1 VSKIFGFFAGISEK
15 RPWLVVIIV
24 AAITIFMAAGFP
36 RVSTEL
42 SQEAMMPKHYES
54 VQALN
59 EVNEK
64 FGGLSIERVLLTAE
78 DVTDPEIARIL
89 LALDVD
95 NMLEEGFEEG
105 QILKVETYLDFLK
118 NLPERMGADTAIDQ
132 TPIDDS
138 MLASLL
144 EFYLEP
150 DPDSP
155 VLPGLL
161 NFFGYDIEDLPEGME
176 EQLMTGF
183 VENRRLIEG
192 SISEDLSA
200 TLIKFQ
206 LSPDLDQN
214 EEADVARTLEDF
226 VDEEFGAIE
235 GAEAYVAGFASMQ
248 KDSQEFMQRETS
260 KLMLFA
266 LIFIMLILYLTFR
279 RLSDIALPL
288 LVIFTAIAWLV
299 GLMGW
304 AGITYSTMS
313 VAIMP
318 LMLGINIA
326 YVIHILSRYYEERE
340 SGEGVDYSA
349 TTSVKTVGVAVF
361 LTAVTTMIGFSS
373 FMITDIPPMRDF
385 GLLCVLGIAFSFIL
399 SVTLLPAITVI
410 RDRRKK
416 DEKLEAHLEKMR
428 KKRRDALY
436 GKFIDSALVRMALVS
451 ERHHWTVALIT
462 LIMVGFAVFAMFNV
476 RTGADVRKMMP
487 EDMPSRHASEM
498 ITDIFGPQESDV
510 IVVEGDMYEP
520 ENLAALLA
528 LEDALFWDER
538 NQPDSE
544 DYFSRERIQSI
555 ADIVRD
561 VNDDKLPETREEV
574 EAIIEQLRTRMPVSA
589 FVTED
594 GNSGM
599 IMVTSGF
606 PETEDEFKVKA
617 NIMRDQSEAT
627 EEATGMALSLNPT
640 GTSFLVADLLGNILP
655 TQLKTSALALLLC
668 ALVLIIVFK
677 SLFYGLATLV
687 VVVCGV
693 IVEIIFLFAL
703 GWPLDLMTV
712 MVSSLV
718 IGAGID
724 FGIHITH
731 RFREEWHHGD
741 TPLDESIKNT
751 VLHVGRALVAAA
763 FTTCGVF
770 AILGIS
776 SMVPLQRFGFTTAVA
791 LLGALLGAILVLPS
805 LLAIIAN
812 REKRKAEA
820 LPAASAESK
829 LLPEQE

>member
-1 VSKIFGFFAGISEK
+1 MNKIFGFFAGLSEK
-15 RPWLVVIIV
+15 KPWLVVFIV
-24 AAITIFMAAGFP
+24 AAVTIFMAAGFP

-42 SQEAMMPKHYES
+42 SQEAMMPKHYQS
-54 VQALN
+54 VQALDV
-59 EVNEK
+59 VNEK
-64 FGGLSIERVLLTAE
+64 FGGLSFETVLLTAD

-89 LALDVD
+89 LDLSPEKMV
-95 NMLEEGFEEG
+95 EEGFEEG

-118 NLPERMGADTAIDQ
+118 QLAEQWEVEVPTDENTLA
-132 TPIDDS
+132 
-138 MLASLL
+138 MLLD
-144 EFYLEP
+144 FYMNP
-150 DPDSP
+150 DPESP
-155 VLPGLL
+155 FV
-161 NFFGYDIEDLPEGME
+161 DLIAGQFPPEQTD
-176 EQLMTGF
+176 QLINGF
-183 VENRRLIEG
+183 VENRERIEG
-192 SISEDLSA
+192 SVSGDLEA

-214 EEADVARTLEDF
+214 EEADVARKLEDF
-226 VDEEFGAIE
+226 VSEEFGGVE
-235 GAEAYVAGFASMQ
+235 GAEAYVSGFASMQ
-248 KDSQEFMQRETS
+248 KDSQEYMQRETS
-260 KLMLFA
+260 KLMLIA
-266 LIFIMLILYLTFR
+266 LLFIMLILYLTFR
-279 RLSDIALPL
+279 RFSDIALPL
-288 LVIFTAIAWLV
+288 LVIFVAIGWIV
-299 GLMGW
+299 GVMGW
-304 AGITYSTMS
+304 AGITYTTMS

-340 SGEGVDYSA
+340 GGEGVDFSA
-349 TTSVKTVGVAVF
+349 TTSIKTVGVAVF

-385 GLLCVLGIAFSFIL
+385 GLLCVLGIAFSFLL
-399 SVTLLPAITVI
+399 SVTLLPAIVVI

-416 DEKLEAHLEKMR
+416 DEKLEVHLEKMR
-428 KKRRDALY
+428 EKRREARY
-436 GKFIDSALVRMALVS
+436 GKLVDRTLVRMALVS
-451 ERHHWTVALIT
+451 ERHHWTVALVT
-462 LIMVGFAVFAMFNV
+462 FLLAGFAVFAMFNV

-487 EDMPSRHASEM
+487 EDMPSRQASEK
-498 ITDIFGPQESDV
+498 ISDIFGPQESDV
-510 IVVEGDMYEP
+510 ILVEGDIYQP

-528 LEDALFWDER
+528 LEDALVWDER

-544 DYFSRERIQSI
+544 DYFARERIQSI
-555 ADIVRD
+555 ADIVMD
-561 VNDDKLPETREEV
+561 VNDGALPQSREEV
-574 EAIIEQLRTRMPVSA
+574 EAIIEQLGTRMPVNA
-589 FVTED
+589 FITED
-594 GNSGM
+594 GKSAM
-599 IMVTSGF
+599 VMVTSGF

-617 NIMRDQSEAT
+617 SIMRDQSTAV
-627 EEATGMALSLNPT
+627 EEETGGALGLNPT

-668 ALVLIIVFK
+668 ALVLIMVFK
-677 SLFYGLATLV
+677 SLSYGLATLI

-693 IVEIIFLFAL
+693 IVEIVFLFAL

-770 AILGIS
+770 AILGS
-776 SMVPLQRFGFTTAVA
+776 SSNIMMQRFGFTTAVA
-791 LLGALLGAILVLPS
+791 LLGALLGAVLVLPS

-812 REKRKAEA
+812 RQRGKAGA
-820 LPAASAESK
+820 PA
-829 LLPEQE
+829 PE

>member
-1 VSKIFGFFAGISEK
+1 VSKVFGFFASISEK

-54 VQALN
+54 VQALD

-64 FGGLSIERVLLTAE
+64 FGGLSVERVLLTAE
-78 DVTDPEIARIL
+78 DVTDPEIARML
-89 LALDVD
+89 LALDVEKIQED
-95 NMLEEGFEEG
+95 GFEEG
-105 QILKVETYLDFLK
+105 HILKAETYLDFLK
-118 NLPERMGADTAIDQ
+118 QMFEQAGRDIPT
-132 TPIDDS
+132 DDNA
-138 MLASLL
+138 LAMVLD
-144 EFYLEP
+144 FYMNP

-155 VLPGLL
+155 FVDVIAGEMPPEQTEQLIPGLV
-161 NFFGYDIEDLPEGME
+161 D
-176 EQLMTGF
+176 
-183 VENRRLIEG
+183 NRERIEG
-192 SISEDLSA
+192 SIRLAEEQEDSDLDA
-200 TLIKFQ
+200 TLISFQ

-214 EEADVARTLEDF
+214 EEADVARKLEGF
-226 VDEEFGAIE
+226 VDEEFSTIE
-235 GAEAYVAGFASMQ
+235 GAEVYVAGFASMQ

-260 KLMLFA
+260 KLMLAA
-266 LIFIMLILYLTFR
+266 LLFIMLILYLTFR
-279 RLSDIALPL
+279 RLSDIGLPL
-288 LVIFTAIAWLV
+288 LVIFVAIGWIV
-299 GLMGW
+299 GVMGW
-304 AGITYSTMS
+304 AGITYTTMS

-340 SGEGVDYSA
+340 SGEGVDFSA
-349 TTSVKTVGVAVF
+349 TTSIKTVGVAVF
-361 LTAVTTMIGFSS
+361 LTAITTMIGFSS
-373 FMITDIPPMRDF
+373 FMITDMPPMRDF

-428 KKRRDALY
+428 GKRRDSIY
-436 GKFIDSALVRMALVS
+436 GKLIDGSLVRMALVS
-451 ERHHWTVALIT
+451 ERHHWTVALVT
-462 LIMVGFAVFAMFNV
+462 LILAGFAVFAMFNV
-476 RTGADVRKMMP
+476 KTGADVRKMMP
-487 EDMPSRHASEM
+487 EDMPSRKASEM

-510 IVVEGDMYEP
+510 ILVEGDIYEP
-520 ENLAALLA
+520 ENLAAILA
-528 LEDALFWDER
+528 MEDALENDER
-538 NQPDSE
+538 NYPDSD
-544 DYFSRERIQSI
+544 DYFARERIQSI
-555 ADIVRD
+555 ADIVKDR
-561 VNDDKLPETREEV
+561 NDGELPESREEV
-574 EAIIEQLRTRMPVSA
+574 EAIVGDLSTLMPVSA
-589 FVTED
+589 FITED
-594 GNSGM
+594 GTSAM
-599 IMVTSGF
+599 VMVTSGF

-617 NIMRDQSEAT
+617 NIMRDQSDAVEEST
-627 EEATGMALSLNPT
+627 EMTLNST

-668 ALVLIIVFK
+668 ALVLIIVFR
-677 SLFYGLATLV
+677 SLFYGLATLI
-687 VVVCGV
+687 VVVCGI
-693 IVEIIFLFAL
+693 IVELIFLLAL

-791 LLGALLGAILVLPS
+791 LLGALFGAVLVLPS

-812 REKRKAEA
+812 REKKKTEA
-820 LPAASAESK
+820 LPATAAESK
-829 LLPEQE
+829 PLPDRE